1 MLVFQIEDLDVHA
14 IAKEVL
20 TSFKRG
26 ADLEHNRQILHA
38 LVYSIT

>member
-20 TSFKRG
+20 TS
-26 ADLEHNRQILHA
+26 QILHA
-38 LVYSIT
+38 LAYSLT